1 MKLLMKMSG
10 SLFSLVTS
18 ERKCGLTLFV
28 LMIFPMMVGTLSAQ
42 RMIAHRGTVKDA
54 YNFWFYVPPVIAPPD
69 SAVVPPLVI
78 DSIRGE
84 EGDLMEAMVRK
95 PLVIFL
101 HGASLRG
108 NNLSQVRRYG
118 TLDALSKGLNLD
130 AYVLAPQHPT
140 GGWQPDRIDRLV
152 DWALERYAIDSTRIY
167 VLGMSMGGF
176 GTIDYAAASPHRV
189 AAGLALCG
197 GDTQKTNHKNL
208 LKVPLCI
215 LHGTEDHQVPWESSQ
230 RVVDSM
236 RAVGDTTR
244 LIYRLLPGQNHSML
258 SHYFY
263 FKSVY
268 DWLFL
273 HSTTDKWRPVRRRYG
288 FIGQLAQKHPSPFEK
303 SDKKIQ
309 IKQGE

>member
-1 MKLLMKMSG
+1 MNQLLRWSG
-10 SLFSLVTS
+10 WL
-18 ERKCGLTLFV
+18 RGLTL
-28 LMIFPMMVGTLSAQ
+28 IFIVSVSMMFGTLSAQ
-42 RMIAHRGTVKDA
+42 RMTAHRGTVQDA
-54 YNFWFYVPPVIAPPD
+54 YNFWFYVPPVVAPSD
-69 SAVVPPLVI
+69 SLAVPPIVI
-78 DSIRGE
+78 DHAAGE
-84 EGDLMEAMVRK
+84 DGDLMEAMVRK

-108 NNLSQVRRYG
+108 NNLSSVRRYG
-118 TLDALSKGLNLD
+118 PLDALSKGLNLD

-140 GGWQPDRIDRLV
+140 GGWDPHRINRLV

-167 VLGMSMGGF
+167 VLGMSMGGY
-176 GTIDYAAASPHRV
+176 GTIDYAAAYPNRV
-189 AAGLALCG
+189 AAALALCG
-197 GDTQKTNHKNL
+197 GDTPKTNHKNL

-215 LHGTEDHQVPWESSQ
+215 LHGTNDHSVPWESSQ

-236 RAVGDTTR
+236 RVQGDTTR

-273 HSTTDKWRPVRRRYG
+273 HSTADKWRPVRRRTG
-288 FIGQLAQKHPSPFEK
+288 FIGQLMQKHPSPFEK
-303 SDKKIQ
+303 NDKQ
-309 IKQGE
+309 ITIK

>member
-1 MKLLMKMSG
+1 MNKFMKWSG
-10 SLFSLVTS
+10 WLFPLVTS
-18 ERKCGLTLFV
+18 ERKRSLTLFLFV
-28 LMIFPMMVGTLSAQ
+28 ISMMFGSLSAQ

-54 YNFWFYVPPVIAPPD
+54 YNFWFYVPPVIAPAD

-78 DSIRGE
+78 DSIKGE

-108 NNLSQVRRYG
+108 RNLAMVRRYG

-140 GGWQPDRIDRLV
+140 GGWQPDRINRLV

-167 VLGMSMGGF
+167 VLGMSMGGY
-176 GTIDYAAASPHRV
+176 GTIDYAAASPNRV
-189 AAGLALCG
+189 AAALALCG
-197 GDTQKTNHKNL
+197 GDTPKTDHKNL

-215 LHGTEDHQVPWESSQ
+215 LHGTNDHSVPWEASQ

-288 FIGQLAQKHPSPFEK
+288 FIGQLAQKHPSPFENK
-303 SDKKIQ
+303 DKQ
-309 IKQGE
+309 ITIK

>member
-1 MKLLMKMSG
+1 MKMSG

-18 ERKCGLTLFV
+18 ERKRGLMLFV

-140 GGWQPDRIDRLV
+140 GGWQPDRVQEIPDATLPVTLTFPDVRDDISGIRIYYHDAASHRESTLPGFNPGLISLSARTEEGQTDV
-152 DWALERYAIDSTRIY
+152 TATALLASRYVYLDKSGGEEQILQLERSLSETGVMA
-167 VLGMSMGGF
+167 
-176 GTIDYAAASPHRV
+176 GTGAFDLDQPPLISSSGVDVHTGCVSP
-189 AAGLALCG
+189 GC
-197 GDTQKTNHKNL
+197 
-208 LKVPLCI
+208 
-215 LHGTEDHQVPWESSQ
+215 
-230 RVVDSM
+230 
-236 RAVGDTTR
+236 
-244 LIYRLLPGQNHSML
+244 
-258 SHYFY
+258 
-263 FKSVY
+263 Y
-268 DWLFL
+268 DGPTL
-273 HSTTDKWRPVRRRYG
+273 
-288 FIGQLAQKHPSPFEK
+288 
-303 SDKKIQ
+303 
-309 IKQGE
+309 

>member
-1 MKLLMKMSG
+1 M
-10 SLFSLVTS
+10 
-18 ERKCGLTLFV
+18 
-28 LMIFPMMVGTLSAQ
+28 
-42 RMIAHRGTVKDA
+42 
-54 YNFWFYVPPVIAPPD
+54 
-69 SAVVPPLVI
+69 VPPLVI

-140 GGWQPDRIDRLV
+140 GGWQPERIDRLV

-189 AAGLALCG
+189 AAGLALAEDQPQEPAEGAPLHPARHGGPSGAVGVVAACG
-197 GDTQKTNHKNL
+197 GQHA
-208 LKVPLCI
+208 CR
-215 LHGTEDHQVPWESSQ
+215 G
-230 RVVDSM
+230 
-236 RAVGDTTR
+236 
-244 LIYRLLPGQNHSML
+244 
-258 SHYFY
+258 
-263 FKSVY
+263 
-268 DWLFL
+268 
-273 HSTTDKWRPVRRRYG
+273 
-288 FIGQLAQKHPSPFEK
+288 
-303 SDKKIQ
+303 
-309 IKQGE
+309 